1 MFYSQEYIP
10 KKLRLKFE
18 DFTTNFMVCLVAYP
32 ERNMIS
38 RKTFDNSNVCVHSFL
53 TQRNFHDIAGWMTVE
68 QISNNCKTKHWNQI

>member
-18 DFTTNFMVCLVAYP
+18 DFTTKFMVCLVAYP

-38 RKTFDNSNVCVHSFL
+38 RKTFVNRNVCVHSFFDTKEFPRHCRL
-53 TQRNFHDIAGWMTVE
+53 DDSGTNF
-68 QISNNCKTKHWNQI
+68 